1 MTRPYSRLYGGWLA
15 VLRVLTG
22 VIWLIHG
29 VPKFIRSDAF
39 MPPNGVFAT
48 YLQQGVATVRGP
60 YHDFLAG
67 VVAPNAAVF
76 AELVRLGEVCIGIS
90 LVLGLFSRVGGLIG
104 ILLPLNYLAARG
116 GLGSVSTWGTTEACL
131 MLLSATSLVL
141 PTGRILGLDALFR
154 RRPAQPA
161 PLVAEFVPEPPLEGP
176 TASR

>member
-1 MTRPYSRLYGGWLA
+1 MTQPYSRVYGAWLA

-29 VPKFIRSDAF
+29 VPKFLKSDAF
-39 MPPNGVFAT
+39 MPPNGFFVN
-48 YLQQGVATVRGP
+48 YLQQGVATVHGP
-60 YHDFLAG
+60 YHDFLAN
-67 VVAPNAAVF
+67 VVTPNAGIF
-76 AELVRLGEVCIGIS
+76 AELVRLGEVCVGMS
-90 LVLGLFSRVGGLIG
+90 LVLGLFSRVGGFVG
-104 ILLPLNYLAARG
+104 ILLALNYLAARG

-131 MLLSATSLVL
+131 ILLSATSLVL

-161 PLVAEFVPEPPLEGP
+161 PIVAEFVPEPPLEGP